1 MIYQNISIIGLNKFI
16 NKKTNDNDAKQFLKI
31 IFNFLNKK
39 KINYCVERNYEKYPK
54 KITGDVDLI
63 LDKKKIKSVSNQ
75 IIKIAKKNGWL
86 LYQKNIT
93 NINSYT
99 SFVKKNFPNRFVF
112 TLEIYS
118 DASWKGFNYLDG
130 DKILKEKIKYKNLF
144 KPSALHEAVIT
155 FFHHYLYNF
164 QVPAKYRKKIL
175 KLILQDTYYFKQFLK
190 KFFFGNLPERIYE
203 NIVNKNW
210 KYFDHN
216 LAKRLR
222 IQIILKN
229 IFFNPFLSL
238 IKIINGIYFRFNRPQ
253 GILIILNG
261 KKNSVKNQ
269 IMMNLLNINYKWH
282 ICLPPEK
289 KIIDDKNA
297 FTKKISKIINSGGF
311 VILNSNRETKN
322 FETLISKYPSYLI
335 NINKKNLI
343 LYLGKKNQ
351 YIHIKNNNIK
361 KMSYYIWYK
370 ILVHYSRRK

>member
-1 MIYQNISIIGLNKFI
+1 M
-16 NKKTNDNDAKQFLKI
+16 KKPNDNDAKQFLKI

-39 KINYCVERNYEKYPK
+39 KINYCIERNYENYPK

-63 LDKKKIKSVSNQ
+63 VDKKKIKSVSNQ
-75 IIKIAKKNGWL
+75 IIKIAKKNGWM

-118 DASWKGFNYLDG
+118 DASWKSFNYIDG

-144 KPSALHEAVIT
+144 IPSAIHEAVIT

-164 QVPAKYRKKIL
+164 EVPTKYRKKIL
-175 KLILQDTYYFKQFLK
+175 KLISKDTYYFKQFLK
-190 KFFFGNLPERIYE
+190 NFFFGNLPERIYR
-203 NIVNKNW
+203 NITNKNW
-210 KYFDHN
+210 KYFDPN
-216 LAKRLR
+216 FAKRMR

-229 IFFNPFLSL
+229 IFFNPILSL
-238 IKIINGIYFRFNRPQ
+238 IKIIKGIYFRFNRPQ

-261 KKNSVKNQ
+261 KKNSMKNQ
-269 IMMNLLNINYKWH
+269 IMMNLLKINYQWH

-289 KIIDDKNA
+289 KIIDDKNVS
-297 FTKKISKIINSGGF
+297 KKQISKIINSGGF
-311 VILNSNRETKN
+311 GILNSHRKFKN
-322 FETLISKYPSYLI
+322 LDFIISKYPSYLI

-343 LYLGKKNQ
+343 LYLGEKNKNIQ
-351 YIHIKNNNIK
+351 IKNNNIK
-361 KMSYYIWYK
+361 KISYNIWYN
-370 ILVHYSRRK
+370 ILIHYSKRI